1 MAGAISMSQ
10 RVVTDIAELLR
21 PRTPKEREAGLRAL
35 ALVQQHAEARAAAR
49 GGRPLSPSWT
59 ELIEEMRR
67 EEDGDDV
74 FDSDQ
79 T

>member
-1 MAGAISMSQ
+1 MSQ

-21 PRTPKEREAGLRAL
+21 PRTPEEREAGLRAL